1 MSAVRIEPADATELL
16 VKIFGRL
23 FESEFVTLERFSI
36 SCRTTAGMRY
46 LDESDALAL
55 LLGEGDP
62 GVPREPADSS
72 AHALH
77 RTMYA
82 AWPDVHAVMSGPS
95 RHLRALLAE
104 GCAPPNPTSMMR
116 KRGVTRLVDHFVEP
130 GALAG
135 PRLAATLAAA
145 RETATANGMTH
156 VLLLEQD
163 GTVHVAGR
171 LAEEAMAHYSN
182 VEFSA
187 RVECARIEEAFLAG
201 LEGLRTET
209 ASTVSVT

>member
-1 MSAVRIEPADATELL
+1 MSVVRSEASDATERL
-16 VKIFGRL
+16 VTIFGRL
-23 FESEFVTLERFSI
+23 FESEFVTLERFAI
-36 SCRTTAGMRY
+36 SCRTTTGMRY

-55 LLGEGDP
+55 MLGDGDP
-62 GVPREPADSS
+62 GAPAAPADPST
-72 AHALH
+72 HALH

-82 AWPDVHAVMSGPS
+82 AWPDVDAVVSGPS

-104 GCAPPNPTSMMR
+104 GCALPDPTSMMR
-116 KRGVTRLVDHFVEP
+116 KRGVTRLVDHLVEP
-130 GALAG
+130 GSLAG
-135 PRLAATLAAA
+135 QRAAATLAHA
-145 RETATANGMTH
+145 RETASANGMTH

-187 RVECARIEEAFLAG
+187 RVACIRIEEAFVAELDG
-201 LEGLRTET
+201 RLRRASAT
-209 ASTVSVT
+209 ADPA

>member
-1 MSAVRIEPADATELL
+1 MSDSPTDAPDVTERLL
-16 VKIFGRL
+16 TIFGRL
-23 FESEFVTLERFSI
+23 FESEFVTLERFAL
-36 SCRTTAGMRY
+36 SCRTPAGMRY
-46 LDESDALAL
+46 LDEADALAL
-55 LLGEGDP
+55 MLGEGEP
-62 GVPREPADSS
+62 GVPREPADPA
-72 AHALH
+72 AHTLH

-82 AWPDVHAVMSGPS
+82 AWPDMHAVVSGPS

-104 GCAPPNPTSMMR
+104 GCELPEPTSMMR
-116 KRGVTRLVDHFVEP
+116 KRGVTRLADHLVET

-135 PRLAATLAAA
+135 PRVAATLASA

-156 VLLLEQD
+156 VLILEQD

-187 RVECARIEEAFLAG
+187 RVACVRIEEAFVAG
-201 LEGLRTET
+201 LEG
-209 ASTVSVT
+209 